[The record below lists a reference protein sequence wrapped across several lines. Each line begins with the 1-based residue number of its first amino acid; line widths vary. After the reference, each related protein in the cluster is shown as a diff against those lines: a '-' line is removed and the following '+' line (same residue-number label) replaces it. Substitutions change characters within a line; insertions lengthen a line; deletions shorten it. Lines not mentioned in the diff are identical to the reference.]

1 MSRLLHNLPAKLLA
15 LLASTLLWL
24 QLRESQPVTERSLTR
39 PLQVLGLAG
48 DRVAVG
54 LPAQVQLRLRGP
66 SRLLEGSNLNP
77 VNAYVDLSGVDGGDF
92 IRDVRVG
99 LPAGVELVSLEPA
112 RVEARVERY
121 ETKTLMVFVYNPS
134 QSLTVE
140 PSLVEARGPMSLVA
154 QAYRAIGYTEDNS
167 DVVLLTAV
175 DIEGKP
181 LGDLILTPDRVRVIE
196 RGPLLTRRTLPL
208 RLQRAPQGWRVLEAS
223 IPPSVEVQG
232 DPQVLRR
239 LERIEAKV
247 PLRAGRFE
255 APLEL
260 LLPEGVQVVNG
271 VTGTFRIERV
281 Q

>member
-24 QLRESQPVTERSLTR
+24 QLRESQPVTERTLTR

-77 VNAYVDLSGVDGGDF
+77 VNAYVDLSGVDSGDF
-92 IRDVRVG
+92 TRDVRVG

-154 QAYRAIGYTEDNS
+154 QAYRAIGYTEGNS

-181 LGDLILTPDRVRVIE
+181 LGDLILTPDRVRITE

-239 LERIEAKV
+239 LERIEARV

-271 VTGTFRIERV
+271 ATGTFRIERV

>member
-77 VNAYVDLSGVDGGDF
+77 VNAYVDLSGVDSGDF
-92 IRDVRVG
+92 TRDVRVG

-154 QAYRAIGYTEDNS
+154 QAYRAIGYTEGNS

-181 LGDLILTPDRVRVIE
+181 LGDLILTPDRVRITE

-239 LERIEAKV
+239 LERIEARV

-271 VTGTFRIERV
+271 ATGTFRIERV

>member
-15 LLASTLLWL
+15 LLASTLLWF
-24 QLRESQPVTERSLTR
+24 QLRESQPITERSLTR
-39 PLQVLGLAG
+39 PLQVLGLAK

-66 SRLLEGSNLNP
+66 SRLLEGTNLNP

-92 IRDVRVG
+92 IREVRVG

-154 QAYRAIGYTEDNS
+154 QAYRAIGYTEGPS

-175 DIEGKP
+175 DIEGRP
-181 LGDLILTPDRVRVIE
+181 LGDLILTPDRVRVTE

-208 RLQRAPQGWRVLEAS
+208 RLQKAPQGWRVLEAS

-232 DPQVLRR
+232 EPEALRR
-239 LERIEAKV
+239 LERIEARV
-247 PLRAGRFE
+247 PLRSGRFE

>member
-15 LLASTLLWL
+15 LLASTLLWF

-39 PLQVLGLAG
+39 PLQVLGLAE

-66 SRLLEGSNLNP
+66 SRLLEGSNLSPINT
-77 VNAYVDLSGVDGGDF
+77 YIDLSGVDSGEF
-92 IRDVRVG
+92 TRDVRVG

-121 ETKTLMVFVYNPS
+121 EAKTLPAFAYSPRQV
-134 QSLTVE
+134 LTVE
-140 PSLVEARGPMSLVA
+140 PGVVEARGPMSLVA
-154 QAYRAIGYTEDNS
+154 QAYRAIGYAEGGGDL
-167 DVVLLTAV
+167 VLLTAV
-175 DIEGKP
+175 DAEGRP
-181 LGDLILTPDRVRVIE
+181 LRDLILTPDRVRVTE

-208 RLQRAPQGWRVLEAS
+208 RLQKAPQGWRVLEAS
-223 IPPSVEVQG
+223 LPPSVEVQG
-232 DPQVLRR
+232 EPEVLRR
-239 LERIEAKV
+239 LEHIEARV
-247 PLRAGRFE
+247 PLRSGRFE

-260 LLPEGVQVVNG
+260 LLPEGVQAVNG

>member
-1 MSRLLHNLPAKLLA
+1 MSRLLHNFPAKLLA
-15 LLASTLLWL
+15 LLASTLLWF
-24 QLRESQPVTERSLTR
+24 QLRESQPVTERSLSR
-39 PLQVLGLAG
+39 PLQVLGLAE

-77 VNAYVDLSGVDGGDF
+77 INAYVDLSGVDSGEF
-92 IRDVRVG
+92 AREVRVG
-99 LPAGVELVSLEPA
+99 LPAGVELVGLEPA

-140 PSLVEARGPMSLVA
+140 PSMVEARGPMSLVA
-154 QAYRAIGYTEDNS
+154 QAYRAVGLAEGNG

-181 LGDLILTPDRVRVIE
+181 LGDLILTPDRVRITE
-196 RGPLLTRRTLPL
+196 RGPLLTRRMLPL
-208 RLQRAPQGWRVLEAS
+208 RLQKAPQGWRVLEAS

-232 DPQVLRR
+232 DPQVLRH
-239 LERIEAKV
+239 LERVEARV
-247 PLRAGRFE
+247 PLRTGRFE

-260 LLPEGVQVVNG
+260 LLPEGVQAVSG
-271 VTGTFRIERV
+271 LTGTFRIERV

>member
-1 MSRLLHNLPAKLLA
+1 VSRLLHNLPAKLLA
-15 LLASTLLWL
+15 LLASALLWL

-66 SRLLEGSNLNP
+66 SRLLEGSNLTP
-77 VNAYVDLSGVDGGDF
+77 VNAYVDLSGVDSGDF

-99 LPAGVELVSLEPA
+99 LPTGVELVSLEPA

-121 ETKTLMVFVYNPS
+121 ETKTLTVFVYSPS
-134 QSLTVE
+134 QSLMVE
-140 PSLVEARGPMSLVA
+140 PSLVEARGPTSLVT
-154 QAYRAIGYTEDNS
+154 QAYRAIGYAEGGS
-167 DVVLLTAV
+167 EVVLLTAV
-175 DIEGKP
+175 DIEGRP
-181 LGDLILTPDRVRVIE
+181 LSDLILTPDRVRITE
-196 RGPLLTRRTLPL
+196 RSPLLTRRTLPL
-208 RLQRAPQGWRVLEAS
+208 RLQPAPQGWRVLEAS
-223 IPPSVEVQG
+223 LPPSVEVQG
-232 DPQVLRR
+232 DPQVLRH

-247 PLRAGRFE
+247 PLKTGRFE

>member
-15 LLASTLLWL
+15 LLASTLLWF

-66 SRLLEGSNLNP
+66 SRLLEGSNLSP
-77 VNAYVDLSGVDGGDF
+77 INAYVDLSGVDSGEF
-92 IRDVRVG
+92 TRDVRVG

-121 ETKTLMVFVYNPS
+121 ETKTLPVFAYSPS
-134 QSLTVE
+134 QVLTVV
-140 PSLVEARGPMSLVA
+140 PSVVEARGPLSLVA
-154 QAYRAIGYTEDNS
+154 QAYRAIGYAEGGS
-167 DVVLLTAV
+167 DLVLLTAV
-175 DIEGKP
+175 DAEGKP
-181 LGDLILTPDRVRVIE
+181 LESLILTPDRVRVTE

-223 IPPSVEVQG
+223 LPPSVEVQG
-232 DPQVLRR
+232 DPQVLQR
-239 LERIEAKV
+239 LERIEARV
-247 PLRAGRFE
+247 PLRSGRFE

-260 LLPEGVQVVNG
+260 LLPEGVQAVNE